1 MKAASK
7 SPKTPSPS
15 KETAVIAKATLRA
28 AERLGLTAK
37 MLGKV
42 IGVSEPTVSR
52 LKTGAAV
59 LERDGKPFELSVLF
73 VRLFR
78 ALDAMTGGD
87 EAVARVWLASPNL
100 VFNDAPINRIMTI
113 AGLLDV
119 IAYLDARRAI
129 V

>member
-52 LKTGAAV
+52 LKTGATV

-87 EAVARVWLASPNL
+87 EAVARVWLTSPNL

-113 AGLLDV
+113 AGLVDV

>member
-1 MKAASK
+1 MRAASK

-15 KETAVIAKATLRA
+15 KETAVITKATLRA

-87 EAVARVWLASPNL
+87 EAAARVWLASPNL
-100 VFNDAPINRIMTI
+100 AFNDAPINRIMTI

>member
-1 MKAASK
+1 MQAKAQI
-7 SPKTPSPS
+7 SPS
-15 KETAVIAKATLRA
+15 KESAVITKATLRA

-37 MLGKV
+37 MLARV
-42 IGVSEPTVSR
+42 IGVSEPTISR

-59 LERDGKPFELSVLF
+59 LERGGKPFELSVLF

-87 EAVARVWLASPNL
+87 EAIARAWMVNPHL
-100 VFNDAPINRIMTI
+100 VFNDAPIHRIMSI

-129 V
+129 L

>member
-1 MKAASK
+1 
-7 SPKTPSPS
+7 
-15 KETAVIAKATLRA
+15 
-28 AERLGLTAK
+28 

>member
-1 MKAASK
+1 
-7 SPKTPSPS
+7 
-15 KETAVIAKATLRA
+15 
-28 AERLGLTAK
+28 
-37 MLGKV
+37 MLARV

-78 ALDAMTGGD
+78 ALDAVTGGD
-87 EAVARVWLASPNL
+87 EAVARAWIVNPNL
-100 VFNDAPINRIMTI
+100 VFDDAPINRIMSI

-129 V
+129 L